1 MLKMSQVNY
10 IRDLSNSGYRIA
22 EISKKLKLDRKT
34 VRKYL
39 NQEDFSPTP
48 PVKHPVPSKLDPYKP
63 KILEWLAED
72 QHVWQKQHTAKR
84 ILDRLREEE
93 GFDGS
98 YSIVQRYVKSVRHA
112 QQARAT
118 QELVW
123 EPGSTQVDFGEA
135 DFNVNG
141 VCRRMKYLTVSF
153 PYSNDGFT
161 QVFGGETAECVCQ
174 GLRNIFEYIGGVPAL
189 PRALRMPREVL
200 QSICGLRKG
209 QCRAQGRLCPRQA
222 LRPPQQGLLLPTMTK
237 HS

>member
-48 PVKHPVPSKLDPYKP
+48 PVKHPVPSKLDSYKP

-72 QHVWQKQHTAKR
+72 QHVWQKQQHTAKR

-98 YSIVQRYVKSVRHA
+98 YSIVQRYVKSVRYA

-118 QELVW
+118 QELV
-123 EPGSTQVDFGEA
+123 
-135 DFNVNG
+135 
-141 VCRRMKYLTVSF
+141 
-153 PYSNDGFT
+153 
-161 QVFGGETAECVCQ
+161 
-174 GLRNIFEYIGGVPAL
+174 
-189 PRALRMPREVL
+189 
-200 QSICGLRKG
+200 
-209 QCRAQGRLCPRQA
+209 
-222 LRPPQQGLLLPTMTK
+222 
-237 HS
+237 

>member
-39 NQEDFSPTP
+39 SQEDFSPTP
-48 PVKHPVPSKLDPYKP
+48 PVKHPAPSKLDPDKP
-63 KILEWLAED
+63 KILKWLAED

-98 YSIVQRYVKSVRHA
+98 YSTVQRYVKSVRHA

-123 EPGSTQVDFGEA
+123 EPGSAQVDFGEA

-174 GLRNIFEYIGGVPAL
+174 GLPSL
-189 PRALRMPREVL
+189 QPRAPEAARGESAGDAL
-200 QSICGLRKG
+200 QERRPH
-209 QCRAQGRLCPRQA
+209 CRAFRGRPCHAAPSAEEGIHR
-222 LRPPQQGLLLPTMTK
+222 LPL
-237 HS
+237 